1 MFFNFF
7 LANNIIRTQNYQNK
21 KKQFQSNNKTKKKN
35 RKRVSNN
42 QKIFIKN
49 AHFTNIFRSISL
61 YASTQFTIFQK
72 RTKFIT
78 NQKNKLCQKRKSS
91 NKISPQL
98 NHNIRRL
105 IVKLKQKQNSKK

>member
-1 MFFNFF
+1 MTDTDKNKQFWKIFFNFF
-7 LANNIIRTQNYQNK
+7 LANNIITTQNYQNK
-21 KKQFQSNNKTKKKN
+21 KKQFQSNNKTKKKI

-72 RTKFIT
+72 EPNLLLIK
-78 NQKNKLCQKRKSS
+78 
-91 NKISPQL
+91 KISYSQKEKASTKSVL
-98 NHNIRRL
+98 N
-105 IVKLKQKQNSKK
+105 